1 MAIYSSCGCTLAL
14 LIYATSF
21 LQPATPVY
29 VHPWPQLCHVCH
41 QRGPIIMPSTLPTSI
56 MPSRHYSLPA
66 LASYA
71 DHVLHDGAV
80 SQVVVDEAH
89 HSVAPT
95 YKVLLQGLGLIEEV
109 PAPPPADPQ
118 QPDSSD
124 SSAAALSSL
133 HSLSEVQQRSSM
145 DSLDEGEEQLDAASA
160 ASASSSWGEDSES
173 SEASAADEE
182 GSSSTAASGPKMM
195 IRVKP
200 NPHQLLLGFTATP
213 YRMKKAESEDL
224 YSIFPSYSYARTIQD
239 MIRDNHLTQVRLVE
253 ACTWHVW

>member
-1 MAIYSSCGCTLAL
+1 M
-14 LIYATSF
+14 
-21 LQPATPVY
+21 
-29 VHPWPQLCHVCH
+29 
-41 QRGPIIMPSTLPTSI
+41 
-56 MPSRHYSLPA
+56 
-66 LASYA
+66 
-71 DHVLHDGAV
+71 
-80 SQVVVDEAH
+80 
-89 HSVAPT
+89 APT
-95 YKVLLQGLGLIEEV
+95 YRVILQGLGLIEEV

-133 HSLSEVQQRSSM
+133 DSFSEGQQRSSMDSLYGFFEGQWRSSM
-145 DSLDEGEEQLDAASA
+145 DSLDEGEEQLDAGTASA
-160 ASASSSWGEDSES
+160 ASASSWGEESES

>member
-1 MAIYSSCGCTLAL
+1 
-14 LIYATSF
+14 
-21 LQPATPVY
+21 
-29 VHPWPQLCHVCH
+29 
-41 QRGPIIMPSTLPTSI
+41 
-56 MPSRHYSLPA
+56 
-66 LASYA
+66 
-71 DHVLHDGAV
+71 
-80 SQVVVDEAH
+80 VVVDEAH

-95 YKVLLQGLGLIEEV
+95 YKVILQGLGLIEEV

-133 HSLSEVQQRSSM
+133 DSFSEGQQRSSM
-145 DSLDEGEEQLDAASA
+145 DSLDEGEEQLDTASA
-160 ASASSSWGEDSES
+160 ASASSSWGEEGSKS

-239 MIRDNHLTQVRLVE
+239 MIRDNHLTQVRQGRGGLHMACVAFFWRRGTWCVAGDAPRTSYSPTVPLATSFVRMPSRCLWPTQLSSKLFHSPT
-253 ACTWHVW
+253 ACTR